1 MYKNWVKPEGSNFSH
16 STYARNVLSQCAYK
30 VAYRK
35 FCKIWLT
42 LYPFSFTTRK
52 IQDAESM
59 FDITSFIKEYLIDQ
73 EDGILDLESVFL
85 ILKYRVIKFILTN
98 YKNSVKYKF
107 YLK

>member
-1 MYKNWVKPEGSNFSH
+1 
-16 STYARNVLSQCAYK
+16 
-30 VAYRK
+30 
-35 FCKIWLT
+35 
-42 LYPFSFTTRK
+42 
-52 IQDAESM
+52 M

-85 ILKYRVIKFILTN
+85 ILKYRVIKFILTI